1 MTKTRTEGRNLRNE
15 RTLASYCHLFT
26 RTSHTQEE
34 RWLCQGAEPEGAG
47 LLPAAFATAA
57 TRMLCPGC
65 EVSLSSLQH
74 RGVGGGWK
82 LLGMMELL

>member
-1 MTKTRTEGRNLRNE
+1 MTKTRTEGRNLRNG
-15 RTLASYCHLFT
+15 RTLASCCHLFT

-34 RWLCQGAEPEGAG
+34 RWLCQGAEPEGG
-47 LLPAAFATAA
+47 GCWLLPAAFATAA

-74 RGVGGGWK
+74 QGGWK
-82 LLGMMELL
+82 LLGMMGLL